1 LLFSSKPY
9 GAHDMDRTDSANAL
23 TDRETGIEDSLRTE
37 ESTNGASA
45 PESLKSEKTE
55 TKPKP
60 STVARPAEADL
71 PASPPKAKR
80 SFNRKPFIF
89 AGLAV
94 GALVAAVAGYNW
106 WQYSTAHEDTDN
118 ATLIGHILPVSAR
131 INGTVRSVLVQ
142 DNQMVKA
149 GAPLVKLDDQDYQIK
164 LQSAQSALQLA
175 QRQASTASSNIA
187 LARGRAGAQAIQ
199 AKGGVAGATSTIS
212 SAQSAVT
219 EARTGIPV
227 AKAQLAQA
235 QANFRKAELDY
246 NRYRSLEQAGAIAR
260 QQLDS
265 AKAAYDVAR
274 SSQDAAQSGVRQ
286 AEARLAQAQDKVATA
301 QAQLAQSQGALEDAG
316 ATALQTN
323 VRQNEYAAAHA
334 AIDQAKVALKDA
346 QLQLSYTNLKAPS
359 SGRIGRKAVEVGQRV
374 QPGQPLLAIVEN
386 QVWVV
391 ANFKETQLER
401 MRPGQEAE
409 VKLDSLPSHIF
420 KGKVDSVAPAS
431 GAQFSLLPPDNATG
445 NFTKIVQRI
454 PVKVVLD
461 PKSLKG
467 YESLLTPGMSAT
479 VSVAVK

>member
-1 LLFSSKPY
+1 MFV
-9 GAHDMDRTDSANAL
+9 MDRTDSTSTLA
-23 TDRETGIEDSLRTE
+23 DREDFLREE
-37 ESTNGASA
+37 ESMKGT
-45 PESLKSEKTE
+45 PVVESIKLEKTE
-55 TKPKP
+55 TKPDP
-60 STVARPAEADL
+60 STAVRSAGDGLSAL
-71 PASPPKAKR
+71 PPKAKR
-80 SFNRKPFIF
+80 SSNRKPFFF
-89 AGLAV
+89 AGLGV
-94 GALVAAVAGYNW
+94 GALVVAVVGYHW
-106 WQYSTAHEDTDN
+106 WQYSMVHEDTDN

-131 INGTVRSVLVQ
+131 INGTVQSVLVR
-142 DNQMVKA
+142 DNQIVKA
-149 GAPLVKLDDQDYQIK
+149 GELLVKLDDQDEQIK
-164 LQSAQSALQLA
+164 LQSAQSALHLA
-175 QRQASTASSNIA
+175 QRQANTALSNIV
-187 LARGRAGAQAIQ
+187 LAKGRAGAQTVQ
-199 AKGGVAGATSTIS
+199 AKGGVAGATATIS

-246 NRYRSLEQAGAIAR
+246 NRYRTLEQDGAIAR

-274 SSQDAAQSGVRQ
+274 SSRDAAQSGIRQ

-301 QAQLAQSQGALEDAG
+301 QAQLAQSQGTLEDAG

-323 VRQNEYAAAHA
+323 VRQNEYATARA
-334 AIDQAKVALKDA
+334 AIDQAKVALKEA

-359 SGRIGRKAVEVGQRV
+359 SGRIGRKSVEVGQRV

-391 ANFKETQLER
+391 ANFKETQLEQ
-401 MRPGQEAE
+401 MRPGQETE
-409 VKLDSLPSHIF
+409 VKLDALPSHIF

-454 PVKVVLD
+454 PVKVVLE
-461 PKSLKG
+461 PQSIKG
-467 YESLLTPGMSAT
+467 YESLLTPGMSAA

>member
-1 LLFSSKPY
+1 MELMFV
-9 GAHDMDRTDSANAL
+9 MERIDSAKTLA
-23 TDRETGIEDSLRTE
+23 DRKNSL
-37 ESTNGASA
+37 NG
-45 PESLKSEKTE
+45 EGSLKGTAVAESIKLEKTE
-55 TKPKP
+55 PKP
-60 STVARPAEADL
+60 DPSSEVRPARDGL
-71 PASPPKAKR
+71 PALPPKAK
-80 SFNRKPFIF
+80 SLFNRKPLIF

-94 GALVAAVAGYNW
+94 GALVAAVVGYNW
-106 WQYSTAHEDTDN
+106 WQYSTVHEDTDN

-131 INGTVRSVLVQ
+131 INGTVQSVLVQ

-149 GAPLVKLDDQDYQIK
+149 GELLVKLDDQDYQIK

-175 QRQASTASSNIA
+175 QRQANTALSNIT
-187 LARGRAGAQAIQ
+187 LAKGRAGAQTIQ
-199 AKGGVAGATSTIS
+199 AKGGVAGATASIS
-212 SAQSAVT
+212 SAQAAVT
-219 EARTGIPV
+219 EAGTGIPV

-246 NRYRSLEQAGAIAR
+246 NRYRSLEQDGAIAR

-274 SSQDAAQSGVRQ
+274 SSRDAAQAGVRQ

-301 QAQLAQSQGALEDAG
+301 QAQLAQSQGTLEDAG

-323 VRQNEYAAAHA
+323 VRQNEYAAARA
-334 AIDQAKVALKDA
+334 AIEQAKVALKDA
-346 QLQLSYTNLKAPS
+346 RLQLTYTNLKAPS
-359 SGRIGRKAVEVGQRV
+359 SGRIGRKSVEVGQRV

-401 MRPGQEAE
+401 MRPGQETE
-409 VKLDSLPSHIF
+409 VKLDALPSHIF

-454 PVKVVLD
+454 PVKVVLE
-461 PKSLKG
+461 PKSIKG
-467 YESLLTPGMSAT
+467 YESLLTPGMSAA

>member
-1 LLFSSKPY
+1 
-9 GAHDMDRTDSANAL
+9 MDRIDSANTLA
-23 TDRETGIEDSLRTE
+23 DREVSLTGE
-37 ESTNGASA
+37 EAARGIAIS
-45 PESLKSEKTE
+45 ESMKSEKAE
-55 TKPKP
+55 TKSAP
-60 STVARPAEADL
+60 SAAIRPTGASL
-71 PASPPKAKR
+71 PATPPKAK
-80 SFNRKPFIF
+80 SSSNRKPFLF

-94 GALVAAVAGYNW
+94 GAIVAAVMGYHW
-106 WQYSTAHEDTDN
+106 WQYSAAHEDTDN

-131 INGTVRSVLVQ
+131 INGTVQSVLVR
-142 DNQMVKA
+142 DNQVVTA
-149 GAPLVKLDDQDYQIK
+149 GELLVKLDDQDYQIK

-175 QRQASTASSNIA
+175 QHQADTALSNIA
-187 LARGRAGAQAIQ
+187 LAKGRAGAQTNQ
-199 AKGGVAGATSTIS
+199 AKGGVAGATASIS
-212 SAQSAVT
+212 SAQAAVT
-219 EARTGIPV
+219 EAATGIPV

-246 NRYRSLEQAGAIAR
+246 NRYRALEQDGAIAR

-274 SSQDAAQSGVRQ
+274 SSRDAAQAGVRQ

-301 QAQLAQSQGALEDAG
+301 QAQLAQSQGTLEDAG

-359 SGRIGRKAVEVGQRV
+359 SGRIGRKSVEVGQRV
-374 QPGQPLLAIVEN
+374 QPGQPLLAIVKN

-401 MRPGQEAE
+401 MRPGQETE
-409 VKLDSLPSHIF
+409 VKLDALPSHIF
-420 KGKVDSVAPAS
+420 KGKIDSVAPAS

-454 PVKVVLD
+454 PVKIVLE

-467 YESLLTPGMSAT
+467 YESLLTPGMSAA

>member
-1 LLFSSKPY
+1 
-9 GAHDMDRTDSANAL
+9 MERIDSANTL
-23 TDRETGIEDSLRTE
+23 TDREESL
-37 ESTNGASA
+37 NGAGSTKGTA
-45 PESLKSEKTE
+45 VAESIKLEKTE
-55 TKPKP
+55 TT
-60 STVARPAEADL
+60 SAPAGRTAEEGAGL
-71 PASPPKAKR
+71 SALPPKAKG
-80 SFNRKPFIF
+80 SFNRKPFLF

-94 GALVAAVAGYNW
+94 GAMVAAVVGYNW

-131 INGTVRSVLVQ
+131 INGTVQSVLVR
-142 DNQMVKA
+142 DNQVVKA
-149 GAPLVKLDDQDYQIK
+149 GELLVKLDDQDYQIK

-175 QRQASTASSNIA
+175 QRQANTALSNIA
-187 LARGRAGAQAIQ
+187 LAKGRAGAQTIQ
-199 AKGGVAGATSTIS
+199 AKGGVAGATASIS
-212 SAQSAVT
+212 SAQGAVT

-246 NRYRSLEQAGAIAR
+246 NRYQALETDGAIAR

-274 SSQDAAQSGVRQ
+274 FSRDAAQSGVRQ
-286 AEARLAQAQDKVATA
+286 AEARLTQAQDKVATA
-301 QAQLAQSQGALEDAG
+301 QAQLDQSQGTLQDAG

-323 VRQNEYAAAHA
+323 VRQNEYAAARA
-334 AIDQAKVALKDA
+334 AIEQAKVALKDA

-359 SGRIGRKAVEVGQRV
+359 NGRIGRKSVEVGQRV

-401 MRPGQEAE
+401 MRPGQETE

-454 PVKVVLD
+454 PVKVVLE
-461 PKSLKG
+461 PQSSKG